1 MALGVTPLG
10 EKIESALSGN
20 RRSLAR
26 LLSRIEEGETLELPE
41 MKPWT
46 LGVTGPPGVGKST
59 LIGRLVEY
67 WIDNGEKVAVL
78 AVDPSSP
85 RSGGALLADRMRM
98 DSTDSGDSVFF
109 RSLAT
114 RGHPGGVS
122 HLLSP
127 MTDLL
132 CYCGWT
138 RIIIETVGSG
148 QAETRIVA
156 FADRVLMVDGPDR
169 GDIIQAEK
177 AGIIELAD
185 IIAVNKSDKPGA
197 KRAADSIRSSLELGN
212 DKNLPEVHLVSAH
225 NSSGIDELVVAIEK
239 CSSPDWRNRLRIT
252 ERLLSIW
259 DSRLIMSD
267 GLDGVLDD
275 LETGSITLDE
285 ALDRLLS

>member
-1 MALGVTPLG
+1 MALGVTPPGAQIEAALLG
-10 EKIESALSGN
+10 D

-26 LLSRIEEGETLELPE
+26 LLSRIEEGEILELPE
-41 MKPWT
+41 VAPWI

-67 WIDNGEKVAVL
+67 WIDNGERVAVL

-98 DSTDSGDSVFF
+98 DSTDSGDSVYL

-122 HLLSP
+122 HFLSP

-132 CYCGWT
+132 CYCGWS

-148 QAETRIVA
+148 QAETRIIA

-212 DKNLPEVHLVSAH
+212 GKNPPQVHLVSAH
-225 NSSGIDELVVAIEK
+225 NSLGIEELAVAIEK
-239 CSSPDWRNRLRIT
+239 CSSPDWRYRLRIT
-252 ERLLSIW
+252 ERLLSTW

-267 GLDGVLDD
+267 GLDDVLDD

-285 ALDRLLS
+285 AVDRLLS

>member
-10 EKIESALSGN
+10 EQIEAALSGD

-26 LLSRIEEGETLELPE
+26 LLSRIEEGELLGLPE
-41 MKPWT
+41 VMPWT

-59 LIGRLVEY
+59 LIGKLVEY
-67 WIDNGEKVAVL
+67 WADNGEKVAVL

-98 DSTDSGDSVFF
+98 DSADSGDAVFF

-127 MTDLL
+127 MADLL
-132 CYCGWT
+132 CYCGWS

-197 KRAADSIRSSLELGN
+197 RRAADSIRSSLELGN
-212 DKNLPEVHLVSAH
+212 DKNRPEVHLVSAH
-225 NSSGIDELVVAIEK
+225 NSSGVEELVVAIEK

-267 GLDGVLDD
+267 GLDDVLDD

>member
-41 MKPWT
+41 VTPWT

-98 DSTDSGDSVFF
+98 DSTDSGESVFF

-132 CYCGWT
+132 CYCGWS

-252 ERLLSIW
+252 ERLLSTW

>member
-1 MALGVTPLG
+1 MTPLG

-41 MKPWT
+41 VTPWT

-98 DSTDSGDSVFF
+98 DSTDSGESVFF

-132 CYCGWT
+132 CYCGWS

-252 ERLLSIW
+252 ERLLSTW